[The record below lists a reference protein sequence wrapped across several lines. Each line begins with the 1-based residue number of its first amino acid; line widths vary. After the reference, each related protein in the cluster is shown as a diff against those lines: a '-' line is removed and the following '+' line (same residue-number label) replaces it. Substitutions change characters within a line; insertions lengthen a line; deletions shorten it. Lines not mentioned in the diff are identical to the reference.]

1 MRLLFVTSTRIG
13 DAVLS
18 TGLLSHL
25 IDTNPGARVTIAC
38 GAVAAPLFE
47 AVPGL
52 ERIIML
58 SKRRLGL
65 HWWTLWYAAVGRT
78 WDLVVDLRGSAL
90 AYLVPH
96 RDRLVFRGDTRPVH
110 RVVQLAEAAGLS
122 APPAPRLWTGPRH
135 EAEAARLVPSGAPVF
150 ALGPTANWRGKE
162 WPIENFI
169 ALLIRLTGDRGPLA
183 GARIAVLGAAS
194 ERATAEPLLAAIDPA
209 RRLDL
214 IGRADLLTSFAVLKR
229 CALFIGND
237 SGLMHIAAAAGVP
250 TLGLF
255 GPSRETHYAP
265 FGTLT
270 AVVRTPEGFDALIDR
285 PGYDHRT
292 TATLM
297 RSLSVDAV
305 ESAARALW
313 VKAHPEAA

>member
-1 MRLLFVTSTRIG
+1 MRVLFITSTRIG

-25 IDTNPGARVTIAC
+25 IDANPGLSVTIAC

-52 ERIIML
+52 DRIIVL
-58 SKRRLGL
+58 SKRALGL
-65 HWWTLWYAAVGRT
+65 HWWALWCVAMWRV
-78 WDLVVDLRGSAL
+78 WDLVVDLRGSIL
-90 AYLVPH
+90 AYFLPH
-96 RDRLVFRGDTRPVH
+96 RARIVFRGDTRQIP
-110 RVVQLAEAAGLS
+110 RVAQLAAAAGL
-122 APPAPRLWTGPRH
+122 AATPAPRLWTLSRH
-135 EAEAARLVPSGAPVF
+135 DDVAARLVPPGAPVLAF
-150 ALGPTANWRGKE
+150 GPTANWHGKE
-162 WPIENFI
+162 WPIENFVT
-169 ALLIRLTGDRGPLA
+169 LLARLTNERGLLPRV
-183 GARIAVLGAAS
+183 RIAVLGAAT
-194 ERATAEPLLAAIDPA
+194 ERKTAEPLLAAIDPA

-214 IGRADLLTSFAVLKR
+214 IGRSDLLTSFAALKR

-237 SGLMHIAAAAGVP
+237 SGLMHMAAAAGVP

-270 AVVRTPEGFDALIDR
+270 AVVRTPESYDALIGQ
-285 PGYDHRT
+285 PGYNHRT
-292 TATLM
+292 TDTLM
-297 RSLSVDAV
+297 RGLSVDAV

-313 VKAHPEAA
+313 FKVHPEAP

>member
-38 GAVAAPLFE
+38 GAAAAPLFE

-52 ERIIML
+52 ERVIVL
-58 SKRRLGL
+58 SKQRLGL
-65 HWWTLWYAAVGRT
+65 HWWALWRAAIGHR
-78 WDLVVDLRGSAL
+78 WDLIVDLRGSAL
-90 AYLVPH
+90 AYVVPH
-96 RDRLVFRGDTRPVH
+96 RARVVFRGDARPLH
-110 RVVQLAEAAGLS
+110 RIAQLAEAAGLS
-122 APPAPRLWTGPRH
+122 PAPPPRLWTAARH
-135 EAEAARLVPSGAPVF
+135 EAEAARLVPAGAPVL

-162 WPIENFI
+162 WPIGNFI
-169 ALLIRLTGDRGPLA
+169 ALVERLTGERGPLT
-183 GARIAVLGAAS
+183 GARVAVLGAAS
-194 ERATAEPLLAAIDPA
+194 ERTDAEPLLAALDPA

-214 IGRADLLTSFAVLKR
+214 IGRVDLLTGYAVLKR
-229 CALFIGND
+229 CAFFIGND
-237 SGLMHIAAAAGVP
+237 SGLMHIAAASGVP

-255 GPSRETHYAP
+255 GPSREVHYAP
-265 FGTLT
+265 YGRLT
-270 AVVRTPEGFDALIDR
+270 AAVRTPESFEALIGR

-292 TATLM
+292 TDTLM

-305 ESAARALW
+305 EAAARALW
-313 VKAHPEAA
+313 AKAHPEAA

>member
-1 MRLLFVTSTRIG
+1 MRLLFITSTRIG

-25 IDTNPGARVTIAC
+25 IDRNPGARVTIAC
-38 GAVAAPLFE
+38 GVAAAPLFE

-52 ERIIML
+52 ERIIVL
-58 SKRRLGL
+58 TKRRFGL
-65 HWWTLWYAAVGRT
+65 HWWTLWCAAFGRV
-78 WDLVVDLRGSAL
+78 WDLIVDLRGSAL
-90 AYLVPH
+90 AYCVPH
-96 RDRLVFRGDTRPVH
+96 RARVVFRGNARPVH
-110 RVVQLAEAAGLS
+110 RVVQIGAAAGLS
-122 APPAPRLWTGPRH
+122 PAPAPRLWSASRH
-135 EAEAARLVPSGAPVF
+135 EAEAARLVPAGLPIL

-169 ALLIRLTGDRGPLA
+169 ALIVRLTGERGPLA
-183 GARIAVLGAAS
+183 GARIAVLGASA
-194 ERATAEPLLAAIDPA
+194 ERVGARALLEAIEEA

-214 IGRADLLTSFAVLKR
+214 IGRIDLLTSYAVLKR
-229 CALFIGND
+229 CAFFVGND

-255 GPSRETHYAP
+255 GPSREAHYAP

-270 AVVRTPEGFDALIDR
+270 AVVRTPESYDALIGR

-292 TATLM
+292 TDTLM
-297 RSLSVDAV
+297 RGLAVDTV

-313 VKAHPEAA
+313 ARAHPEAA